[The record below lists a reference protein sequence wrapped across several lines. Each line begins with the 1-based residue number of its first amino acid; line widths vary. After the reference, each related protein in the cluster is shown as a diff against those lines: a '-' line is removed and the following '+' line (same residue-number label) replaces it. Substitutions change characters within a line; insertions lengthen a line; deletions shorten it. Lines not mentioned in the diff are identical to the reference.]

1 MMENCK
7 EVVDIIYEFEE
18 LIHTKKN
25 GIVWVAYHYGKIFE
39 RFKKR
44 EKLMG
49 LVEKF
54 GISKLTIVFKMKLA
68 KLIDSSKNKEYV
80 LVTKLYKRLKIM

>member
-25 GIVWVAYHYGKIFE
+25 GIVWVGGEI
-39 RFKKR
+39 RNQQ
-44 EKLMG
+44 
-49 LVEKF
+49 
-54 GISKLTIVFKMKLA
+54 
-68 KLIDSSKNKEYV
+68 IDYCF
-80 LVTKLYKRLKIM
+80 

>member
-44 EKLMG
+44 ETHG
-49 LVEKF
+49 VGGE
-54 GISKLTIVFKMKLA
+54 IRNQQ
-68 KLIDSSKNKEYV
+68 IDYCF
-80 LVTKLYKRLKIM
+80 